1 MRAAPAPAAPTD
13 SPGPSASAPPPAS
26 LPHPASA
33 REEFRAGGCIQGL
46 VMALVPLGWLL
57 LALLWPHLVHL
68 FSTPVAQ
75 PAQP

>member
-1 MRAAPAPAAPTD
+1 MRPAPAPAAPTD
-13 SPGPSASAPPPAS
+13 SPGHLPAPPPR
-26 LPHPASA
+26 PASA

-57 LALLWPHLVHL
+57 LALLWPHIVHL
-68 FSTPVAQ
+68 FSAPAPQ